1 MSCQDNCRQQNILVD
16 QLNGLIDQ
24 EQAERIADHY
34 STISNQYDQIKLED
48 FPEYFNPIGHRAPVP
63 KIEPLKVYQT
73 IMKMNKNAATVQN
86 DIPIK
91 LIAEFAVELAFPLAH
106 IISFCLENG
115 VYPNIWK
122 LESVSPAPKV
132 FPPEK
137 LKDLRKISGLLNCS
151 KITDKIIGEF
161 LIEDMAASRDHHSMA
176 MRRKYLRSIIL
187 SKCCIVY

>member
-1 MSCQDNCRQQNILVD
+1 MIPWT
-16 QLNGLIDQ
+16 Q
-24 EQAERIADHY
+24 EQE
-34 STISNQYDQIKLED
+34 
-48 FPEYFNPIGHRAPVP
+48 HRAPVP

-137 LKDLRKISGLLNCS
+137 FKDLRKISGLLNCS

-161 LIEDMAASRDHHSMA
+161 LIEDMAASQDHHSMA

-187 SKCCIVY
+187 SKCCIAY